1 MLKFGLLYWIL
12 RFFQGSRM
20 KNREIIEELYRCY
33 RDENVERFSEL
44 CSPSIIWQ
52 QNEGFPGEGTHQ
64 GPVSVL
70 NKVFKAFNNEWK
82 RWNFTI
88 ERILDAGE
96 DVVVL
101 GYFSGVWRDSGK
113 VFRIPASHAYSLHQG
128 RVTKFQQYTGSDLK
142 VANSEVA

>member
-128 RVTKFQQYTGSDLK
+128 VVTKFQQYTGSDLK
-142 VANSEVA
+142 VASSEVA